1 MPTDDALI
9 APPLSPDVWPGSLES
24 MRAGFAGQLNVYK
37 VMAHHPALL
46 RAWATLR
53 QHVVIDSSL
62 SKRHSEIVIL
72 RAGHRWGAGY
82 EWAHHVVRGRQAGL
96 TDAEIAA
103 VRADPSQ
110 WPAGEVETLLKQG
123 VDSLLDDGQL
133 SADLIHQ
140 LRSRIGLTGIL
151 DVMATVGMYST
162 LAFIVKSFHTP
173 LEPEILSAA
182 GSALL

>member
-1 MPTDDALI
+1 
-9 APPLSPDVWPGSLES
+9 
-24 MRAGFAGQLNVYK
+24 MRAGFAGQLNVYQ

-46 RAWATLR
+46 RAWASLR

-72 RAGHRWGAGY
+72 RAGHRWGAQY

-96 TDAEIAA
+96 TDDEIAA
-103 VRADPSQ
+103 VRADPST

-123 VDSLLDDGQL
+123 VDSLLDNGQL
-133 SADLIHQ
+133 SPDMINQ
-140 LRSRIGLTGIL
+140 LRSCIGLTGIF

-173 LEPEILSAA
+173 LEPEILAAA
-182 GSALL
+182 GTVLL

>member
-1 MPTDDALI
+1 MPHSDAPV
-9 APPLSPDVWPGSLES
+9 APPLSPDVWPSSLHS

-72 RAGHRWGAGY
+72 RAGHRWGAHY
-82 EWAHHVVRGRQAGL
+82 EWVHHVVRGRQAGL
-96 TDAEIAA
+96 TDADIAA

-110 WPAGEVETLLKQG
+110 WPAGEVETALKQA

-133 SADLIHQ
+133 RPDMIHQ
-140 LRSRIGLTGIL
+140 LRSFIGLTGIF

-182 GSALL
+182 GTALL